1 MKKRDVEYQ
10 LDKTLHGHRTEPN
23 PEIDALS
30 SVADD
35 LELALNQEAPDAAR
49 ERLLFTMAVGAQ
61 KRRITP
67 GRFMVPITAAMV
79 ILIFLAVAGRESSPG
94 DDLYSVRK
102 ALGKVGLVD
111 TALRVVDRSIE
122 TATAQVG
129 RAGLALASGEEE
141 RARRHANSAFI
152 SLGEGRAFL
161 AELDEA
167 QREIQLRKI
176 EALEKRAIAIIVRSR
191 ERDRSGSDGEDN
203 SGPSVDNSGSGSDNS
218 GSGSDNSGSG
228 SGDSDNSGSGSD
240 NSGSG
245 SDNSGSGSD
254 DSGSG
259 SDSSGSGSGSD
270 D

>member
-1 MKKRDVEYQ
+1 MKKRDIEYQ

-30 SVADD
+30 TVADD

-79 ILIFLAVAGRESSPG
+79 ILIFIAVAGRESSPG
-94 DDLYSVRK
+94 DDLYTVRK

-129 RAGLALASGEEE
+129 RAGLALANGDEE

-161 AELDEA
+161 GELDEA

-176 EALEKRAIAIIVRSR
+176 EALEKRSVAIIVRSR

-203 SGPSVDNSGSGSDNS
+203 SGPSDNSGPG
-218 GSGSDNSGSG
+218 
-228 SGDSDNSGSGSD
+228 SDNSGSGSD

-254 DSGSG
+254 NSGSG